1 MEKKSVKRIVF
12 EVSEDNHKLIK
23 LQATHRN
30 MSISDYV
37 RQAIDEMVV
46 RDEQYDKKTTA

>member
-1 MEKKSVKRIVF
+1 MARKSAKRIVF
-12 EVSEDNHKLIK
+12 EVSEDNHKIIK

-37 RQAIDEMVV
+37 RQAIDEMIV
-46 RDEQYDKKTTA
+46 RDTEIEQ